1 MTGPESRFRHPQR
14 GKTRLKSAILRAF
27 GRVSQAAPWDNEESI
42 REELFSIE
50 RLEQHAASLAAAQP
64 ITAARVTGRSLA
76 VRLRENES
84 VLLESYRAIAY
95 AVGAGRAITPA
106 AEWLLDNYHLVE
118 EQIREIR
125 DDLPPGFY
133 RQLPKLA
140 SGPFAG
146 YPRVFGVAW
155 AFVAH
160 TDSRFDPG
168 MLRRFVR
175 AYQRV
180 QPLTIGELWAVA
192 ITLRIVLVENL
203 RRGARRIVASRAARQ
218 EADALADR
226 LLPVFP

>member
-1 MTGPESRFRHPQR
+1 M
-14 GKTRLKSAILRAF
+14 A
-27 GRVSQAAPWDNEESI
+27 
-42 REELFSIE
+42 
-50 RLEQHAASLAAAQP
+50 
-64 ITAARVTGRSLA
+64 GRSLA
-76 VRLRENES
+76 VRLRDNES
-84 VLLESYRAIAY
+84 VLLEAYRAIAS

-118 EQIREIR
+118 GQIREIR
-125 DDLPPGFY
+125 DDLPPGYY
-133 RQLPKLA
+133 RQLPKLTT
-140 SGPFAG
+140 GPFAG

-160 TDSRFDPG
+160 TDSRFDPE
-168 MLRRFVR
+168 MLTRFLR

-203 RRGARRIVASRAARQ
+203 RRGAKRIVDSRAARQ

-226 LLPVFP
+226 LLGVNGNAAEPVALVVQRYEPAPFPEALDI